1 VGARVRRKAAGRT
14 ADVCLILEGTYPY
27 VTGGVSGWVHQLV
40 TALPDLTFALFHIAA
55 TRGETATPRY
65 TLPPNVVDLV
75 NVGLH
80 GGDEEPAPPSHL
92 SEDDWAEMRVFHD
105 RLRDGGEPGL
115 DALLARVSPAPGKGP
130 SAHEMVYGRAAWE
143 IVTQLYEDRAPGVSF
158 VDYFWTWR
166 FTHLPIFRLLHAP
179 VPDARV
185 YHTVST
191 GWAGLVAAMA
201 RARTG
206 RPLLLTEHGIY
217 SAERRIEIDQ
227 ADWITVQRQAPLT
240 LRAGPGFFKELW
252 SRLFYR
258 LARLTYAYAD
268 LIVTIYEGN
277 RTAQI
282 QDGADP
288 ARTLVVPN
296 GVNLA
301 DFGEIVPSPRAP
313 GAFTVGFVGRIVPI
327 KDVKTFLRAFGL
339 VAAALPEARARLVG
353 PDDEDEEY
361 AAECR
366 TLVATLGIAERV
378 SFTGR
383 ADVRQH
389 YPDMDVIALTSLSE
403 GLPLVM
409 LEAYAAGLPVV
420 ASDVGACRELIVGRD
435 AQDKALGPS
444 GLVTGIADP
453 GATADALLTL
463 ARDPGLRREM
473 GEAGRVRVRRY
484 YDEADL
490 VRSYRGIYARLL
502 DADARGPAR
511 ATGTA

>member
-1 VGARVRRKAAGRT
+1 
-14 ADVCLILEGTYPY
+14 
-27 VTGGVSGWVHQLV
+27 V
-40 TALPDLTFALFHIAA
+40 TALPELRFTLFHIAA
-55 TRGETATPRY
+55 AKGETLTPRY
-65 TLPPNVVDLV
+65 TLPPNVVGLV

-80 GGDEEPAPPSHL
+80 GGDEDATPPSKM
-92 SEDDWAEMRVFHD
+92 SAEDWDEMRVFHD
-105 RLRDGGEPGL
+105 RLRSGEAPGL
-115 DALLARVSPAPGKGP
+115 DTLLARVSPAPGTGP
-130 SAHEMVYGRAAWE
+130 SAHELVYSRPAWE
-143 IVTQLYEDRAPGVSF
+143 IVTRLYEERAPTVSF

-166 FTHLPIFRLLHAP
+166 FTHLPVFRLLHAP
-179 VPDARV
+179 VPEAKV

-201 RARTG
+201 RARTR

-217 SAERRIEIDQ
+217 SAERRMEIDQ

-258 LARLTYAYAD
+258 LARLTYADAD
-268 LIVTIYEGN
+268 LIVTIFEGN
-277 RTAQI
+277 RAAQI

-296 GVNLA
+296 GVDVA
-301 DFGEIVPSPRAP
+301 AFGDIAPGPRAP
-313 GAFTVGFVGRIVPI
+313 GVFTVGFVGRIVPI
-327 KDVKTFLRAFGL
+327 KDVRTFLRAFRT
-339 VAAALPEARARLVG
+339 VAEALPGARARLVG

-361 AAECR
+361 AADCR
-366 TLVATLGIAERV
+366 TLAATLGIADRIA
-378 SFTGR
+378 FTGR
-383 ADVRQH
+383 ADVREH
-389 YPDMDVIALTSLSE
+389 YPDIDLMVLTSLSE

-409 LEAYAAGLPVV
+409 LEAYAAGIPVV

-435 AQDKALGPS
+435 AADKALGPS

-453 GATADALLTL
+453 SATADAIMTL

-473 GEAGRVRVRRY
+473 GEAGRARARRY

-490 VRSYRGIYARLL
+490 VRSYRDIYARLL
-502 DADARGPAR
+502 NS
-511 ATGTA
+511 

>member
-1 VGARVRRKAAGRT
+1 VSQAQ

-40 TALPDLTFALFHIAA
+40 SALPELTFALFHIAA
-55 TRGETATPRY
+55 TKDEALTPRY
-65 TLPPNVVDLV
+65 TLPPNVVGLV

-92 SEDDWAEMRVFHD
+92 SAEDWEEMRTFHD
-105 RLRDGGEPGL
+105 RLREGGDPGL
-115 DALLARVSPAPGKGP
+115 EALLARVSPAPGKGP
-130 SAHEMVYGRAAWE
+130 APHELIYGRAAWE
-143 IVTQLYEDRAPGVSF
+143 IVTRLYEERAPTVSF

-166 FTHLPIFRLLHAP
+166 FTHLPMFRLLHAP
-179 VPDARV
+179 VPAARV

-191 GWAGLVAAMA
+191 GWAGLAATLA

-217 SAERRIEIDQ
+217 TAERRLEIDQ
-227 ADWITVQRQAPLT
+227 ADWIAVQRQAPLT

-268 LIVTIYEGN
+268 LIVTIFEGN
-277 RTAQI
+277 RAAQI
-282 QDGADP
+282 EDGADP

-301 DFGEIVPSPRAP
+301 DFGDVVPGPRAP

-327 KDVKTFLRAFGL
+327 KDVKTFLRAFRI
-339 VAAALPEARARLVG
+339 VAEALPGARARLVG

-361 AAECR
+361 AGECR
-366 TLVATLGIAERV
+366 ALAATLGIADRV
-378 SFTGR
+378 EFTGR
-383 ADVRQH
+383 AEVREH
-389 YPDMDVIALTSLSE
+389 YPDLDVVVLTSLSE

-420 ASDVGACRELIVGRD
+420 ASDVGACRELVLGRD
-435 AQDKALGPS
+435 AEDRALGPA

-453 GATADALLTL
+453 AATADAILTL
-463 ARDPGLRREM
+463 ARDPGLRGEM
-473 GEAGRVRVRRY
+473 GEAGRARVRRS

-502 DADARGPAR
+502 
-511 ATGTA
+511 GTA

>member
-1 VGARVRRKAAGRT
+1 
-14 ADVCLILEGTYPY
+14 
-27 VTGGVSGWVHQLV
+27 
-40 TALPDLTFALFHIAA
+40 
-55 TRGETATPRY
+55 
-65 TLPPNVVDLV
+65 
-75 NVGLH
+75 
-80 GGDEEPAPPSHL
+80 
-92 SEDDWAEMRVFHD
+92 
-105 RLRDGGEPGL
+105 
-115 DALLARVSPAPGKGP
+115 
-130 SAHEMVYGRAAWE
+130 
-143 IVTQLYEDRAPGVSF
+143 
-158 VDYFWTWR
+158 
-166 FTHLPIFRLLHAP
+166 
-179 VPDARV
+179 VPDAKV

-191 GWAGLVAAMA
+191 GWAGLVASIA

-301 DFGEIVPSPRAP
+301 DFGEIVSSPRAP

-366 TLVATLGIAERV
+366 ALAATLGIAERV
-378 SFTGR
+378 TFTGR

-389 YPDMDVIALTSLSE
+389 YPDLDVIALTSLSE

-435 AQDKALGPS
+435 AQDRALGPS

-490 VRSYRGIYARLL
+490 VRSYRGIYGRLL

-511 ATGTA
+511 AMGTA